1 MKRLFL
7 LASMLV
13 SIGSAG
19 PLYAQSTRLT
29 SITLTAADGTRVVL
43 QAPSGGGTYNL
54 TLPTTNGSLA
64 ASGAQGRT
72 VVSKINLAGFISVIN
87 LAAGNESIL
96 DVDNDNTVYTFTG
109 LSNLVIGRIA
119 GGTDGRVIRI
129 VNMAISNSVTIRPNY
144 GSGGGAPI
152 VSGYRPVSTVDVSTT
167 LGTGDVSLQGTPT
180 NLALGGNYS
189 PSNPEGTV
197 TINTVN
203 GIADVSTVQAVFNL
217 DASDPLNV
225 TGSIDVTPNTASN
238 VAEAGTYNVSFSG
251 LDINVSDAT
260 FDLVNPTQNGIDFSN
275 VSTSSSATVNRAV
288 NTDDIVLLPYGSIEL
303 MFDAAADAWVVLS
316 VVN

>member
-54 TLPTTNGSLA
+54 TLPTASGSLA
-64 ASGAQGRT
+64 TNGAQGRT

-129 VNMAISNSVTIRPNY
+129 VNMAITNSVTIRPNF

-167 LGTGDVSLQGTPT
+167 LGTGNLSLQSVNLDVGASGVFSPSSPSGSVFIPEVSGVASTNDAAVSYNLVADVNGDVSG
-180 NLALGGNYS
+180 S
-189 PSNPEGTV
+189 
-197 TINTVN
+197 I
-203 GIADVSTVQAVFNL
+203 
-217 DASDPLNV
+217 NV
-225 TGSIDVTPNTASN
+225 TPQEISGVGSSGSYEVTLS
-238 VAEAGTYNVSFSG
+238 S
-251 LDINVSDAT
+251 LDIEVPNNNI
-260 FDLVNPTQNGIDFSN
+260 DLVNPTQSGIDFSS
-275 VSTSSSATVNRAV
+275 VSASNTATVNRAV